1 MILAVL
7 VAALV
12 YSLLTSGLQ
21 LRLPPMAN
29 PPLRTLVVEGALTH
43 VSLAAVRQAVQAHMH
58 GGFFSLDV
66 DAVRRAI
73 EALPWVERARV
84 RRAWPDTVHVAITEQ
99 VPVARWGADGVLNAN
114 GIVFLHDAKDTL
126 TGLPHFNGPPGSG
139 ATILDEYTMMRRL
152 LRSTKLDIR
161 TVTMD
166 ARGAWNLV
174 FAHGLTLH
182 LGRRDERRR
191 LARFARIVL
200 PALAGR
206 LPEAAYVDM
215 RYPNGF
221 AVGWKAESAA
231 GSQNEDISSHG

>member
-1 MILAVL
+1 VLAAL

-12 YSLLTSGLQ
+12 YSLLNSGLQ
-21 LRLPPMAN
+21 VRLPPLAN

-43 VSLAAVRQAVQAHMH
+43 VSLAAVRQAVRAHLH
-58 GGFFSLDV
+58 GGFFNLNVS
-66 DAVRRAI
+66 AVRRAI

-84 RRAWPDTVHVAITEQ
+84 RRAWPDTVHVTITEQ
-99 VPVARWGADGVLNAN
+99 VPVARWGTDGVLNAD
-114 GIVFLHDAKDTL
+114 GVVFMHDAHAL
-126 TGLPHFNGPPGSG
+126 AALPRFKGPPGSG
-139 ATILDEYTMMRRL
+139 ATILHEYTMMRRL

-182 LGRRDERRR
+182 LGRRDERQR

-206 LPEAAYVDM
+206 LPAAAYVDM

-221 AVGWKAESAA
+221 AVGWKAKSAA
-231 GSQNEDISSHG
+231 GSQDEDISSHG